1 MNAGRFRALFA
12 QAPVIAVLR
21 GLTAADAE
29 PVGAALIA
37 GGLRILECPL
47 NAGEP
52 LAAIAALKAAFGA
65 QALIGAG
72 TVLTPADV
80 DAAACAGAEL
90 IVAPNTDDAVIARA
104 KALGLAIAPGVA
116 TPSEMFRAHA
126 LGADALKLFPA
137 EMIPPAAVK
146 ALRAVAPRGALLVPV
161 GGMTP
166 ETIPAYR
173 AAGADGF
180 GAGSQLW
187 KPGAAVTDLAARAR
201 AYVQTARGESA

>member
-1 MNAGRFRALFA
+1 VSGARFRALLA

-21 GLTAADAE
+21 GLAAADANA
-29 PVGAALIA
+29 VGAALIA
-37 GGLRILECPL
+37 GGLKILECPL

-52 LAAIAALKAAFGA
+52 LAAIAVLKKAFGA
-65 QALIGAG
+65 EAMIGAG
-72 TVLTPADV
+72 TVVTPADV
-80 DAAACAGAEL
+80 DAAAAAGAEL

-104 KALGLAIAPGVA
+104 KALGLAVAPGVA
-116 TPSEMFRAHA
+116 TPSEMFRADA

-146 ALRAVAPRGALLVPV
+146 ALRAVAPRGAWLIPV
-161 GGMTP
+161 GAMTP

-187 KPGAAVTDLAARAR
+187 KPGAAIDGLAARAR
-201 AYVQTARGESA
+201 AYLAAARGEIT